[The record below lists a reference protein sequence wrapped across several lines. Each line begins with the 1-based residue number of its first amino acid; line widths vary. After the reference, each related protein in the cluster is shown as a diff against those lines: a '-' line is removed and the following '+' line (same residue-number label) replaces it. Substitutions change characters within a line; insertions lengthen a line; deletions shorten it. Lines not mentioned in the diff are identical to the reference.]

1 MSEKIREALAKLDI
15 GNDDHWTTEGLPR
28 LDVMKDLVGEPVTRA
43 DITAAAK
50 GFSRK
55 TPNLEAE
62 QPENT
67 GSGESAD
74 AQATKPE
81 TTEDTAQASNET
93 PEADQSEDTV
103 DGADAE
109 AEAVVEHDEGS
120 DEAIE
125 AELESATDA
134 LYKAQARHKKATEAM
149 DVVIARRA
157 SRAAGRTTAHDIKA
171 YQKSQAEQRARM
183 AQRQRVMTEAMAAT
197 KEKF

>member
-1 MSEKIREALAKLDI
+1 MSDKIREALAKLDI

-67 GSGESAD
+67 GSGEVAD
-74 AQATKPE
+74 AQATTPE
-81 TTEDTAQASNET
+81 TTEDTAQASSET

-103 DGADAE
+103 EDAA
-109 AEAVVEHDEGS
+109 AEAVEHEEGS
-120 DEAIE
+120 DEAVE
-125 AELESATDA
+125 AELEAATDA

-149 DVVIARRA
+149 DVVISRRA
-157 SRAAGRTTAHDIKA
+157 QKAAGRTTAHDIKA
-171 YQKSQAEQRARM
+171 YQKSQAEQRANM
-183 AQRQRVMTEAMAAT
+183 AQRRKLMTDALAAT
-197 KEKF
+197 KEQF

>member
-1 MSEKIREALAKLDI
+1 MSDKIREALAKLDI

-67 GSGESAD
+67 GSGEVAD
-74 AQATKPE
+74 AQATTPE
-81 TTEDTAQASNET
+81 TTK
-93 PEADQSEDTV
+93 DTV
-103 DGADAE
+103 EDA
-109 AEAVVEHDEGS
+109 AVEAVEHEEGS
-120 DEAIE
+120 DEAVE
-125 AELESATDA
+125 AELEAATDA

-149 DVVIARRA
+149 DVVISRRA
-157 SRAAGRTTAHDIKA
+157 QKAAGRTTAHDIKA
-171 YQKSQAEQRARM
+171 YQKSQAEQRAGM
-183 AQRQRVMTEAMAAT
+183 AQRRKLMTDALAAT
-197 KEKF
+197 KEQF

>member
-1 MSEKIREALAKLDI
+1 MSDKLRQALAKLDI

-67 GSGESAD
+67 GSGEAAD
-74 AQATKPE
+74 AQATTPE
-81 TTEDTAQASNET
+81 TTEDTAQASTET
-93 PEADQSEDTV
+93 PEAGQSESTV
-103 DGADAE
+103 DDAA
-109 AEAVVEHDEGS
+109 AEAVIEHDEGS
-120 DEAIE
+120 DEAVE
-125 AELESATDA
+125 AELEAATDA

-149 DVVIARRA
+149 DVVITRRA
-157 SRAAGRTTAHDIKA
+157 QKAAGRTTAHDIKA
-171 YQKSQAEQRARM
+171 YQKSQAEQRANM
-183 AQRQRVMTEAMAAT
+183 AQRRKMMTDALAAT
-197 KEKF
+197 KEQF